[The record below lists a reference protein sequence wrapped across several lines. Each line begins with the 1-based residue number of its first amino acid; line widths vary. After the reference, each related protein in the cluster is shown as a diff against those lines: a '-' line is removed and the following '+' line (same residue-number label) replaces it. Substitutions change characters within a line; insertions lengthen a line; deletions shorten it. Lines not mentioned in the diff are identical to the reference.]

1 MSTGKSLRQITV
13 SSPCLADWDQMTGN
27 DQIRFCDHC
36 NLKVHNVS
44 ELTYSQ
50 ATRLVARSKGRLC
63 VRYYRDSEGAPITRR
78 APGKLHQIGH
88 RVSRL
93 ATGAF
98 SATLSLSTAVAQTS
112 SALQSNSSNYSAQ
125 AQPDKPAFASSI
137 VGTITDPNGAVI
149 AGASI
154 GISNRESNLA
164 LYTSTN
170 DDGTFR
176 FDSLAAG
183 MYSVRISAPNFAPD
197 VTEGVFVE
205 DNGVTRV
212 DRSLRVAG
220 IEAEV
225 DVQSEHRVYA
235 TAGVVAYVAP
245 EDPMIKAAQEDNLQQ
260 VQELLPGRNVN
271 LRGQRS
277 GTTALEHAVRNG
289 NREMTQLL
297 LSAGADVNTR
307 DAGRQTV
314 LMMLDE
320 EATADLVWDLINA
333 GAKVSQKDS
342 EGNTPLIEAAGFN
355 NIEVLKT
362 LLDAGADISVKN
374 NNGDTPLMMA
384 ASAGLVNNVRALV
397 LAGADINQRDSE
409 NKSAL
414 SLAIENDHAAVIR
427 WLRAQGAM
435 EMVAQVKEEN

>member
-1 MSTGKSLRQITV
+1 MSTGKSLQHITV
-13 SSPCLADWDQMTGN
+13 SSPCLANWDQMTGN
-27 DQIRFCDHC
+27 DQIRFCEHC
-36 NLKVHNVS
+36 NLEVHNIS
-44 ELTYSQ
+44 ELTYSR
-50 ATRLVARSKGRLC
+50 AARLVAHSKGRLC

-93 ATGAF
+93 AAGAF

-112 SALQSNSSNYSAQ
+112 SALQSNSNYSAQ

-154 GISNRESNLA
+154 GIVNSQTNLS

-170 DDGTFR
+170 DEGTFR
-176 FDSLAAG
+176 FDGLAAG
-183 MYSVRISAPNFAPD
+183 VYSLRVTAPGFAPS
-197 VTEGVFVE
+197 ENNGIFVE
-205 DNGVTRV
+205 ENAETKM
-212 DRSLRVAG
+212 DRSLSVGGIESEVNVESGQTQYAVAG
-220 IEAEV
+220 GIGFV
-225 DVQSEHRVYA
+225 S
-235 TAGVVAYVAP
+235 P
-245 EDPMIKAAQEDNLQQ
+245 EDPMIKAAQEDNLEQ
-260 VQELLPGRNVN
+260 VQELLLGRNVN
-271 LRGQRS
+271 LRDQRS

-297 LSAGADVNTR
+297 LSADADVNIR
-307 DAGRQTV
+307 NSGGQAV
-314 LMMLDE
+314 LMMLGE

-333 GAKVSQKDS
+333 GAKVNQKDN

-355 NIEVLKT
+355 NIEALKT
-362 LLDAGADISVKN
+362 LLDAGAEVAARN
-374 NNGDTPLMMA
+374 EQGETPLMMA

-397 LAGADINQRDSE
+397 LAGADINQRDSD

-414 SLAIENDHAAVIR
+414 SLAIENSHAAVIR
-427 WLRAQGAM
+427 LLRAQGAV
-435 EMVAQVKEEN
+435 EMVAQVKPEN